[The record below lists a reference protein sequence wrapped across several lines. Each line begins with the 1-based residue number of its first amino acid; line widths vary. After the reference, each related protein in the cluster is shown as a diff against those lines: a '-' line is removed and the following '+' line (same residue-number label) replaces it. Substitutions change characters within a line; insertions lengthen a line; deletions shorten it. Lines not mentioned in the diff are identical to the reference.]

1 MDAVE
6 RVVRFYE
13 SYRGGKQIIGR
24 SVCGNPIVALFVGS
38 GEPRIL
44 VQCAVHAREWVT
56 SLVALEQ
63 IARGMP
69 FGSAAFVPLANPDG
83 AALSLRGEIFLRS
96 IPACRAEFLRRVNRS
111 SDFSQWKAN
120 ANAVDCN
127 VNFDAE
133 WGTGAHNARMPAP
146 ANYIGPYPF
155 SEPETRALR
164 GFTLAYRPAATLS
177 YHTKGREIYWEFGQ
191 TGAALARDKKIAE
204 ALAAETGYTAKLVRG
219 SAGGY
224 KDWCIRALGIPSF
237 TVEAGSDDWAHPVGE
252 ERLPR
257 LAEENALIPALLAEL
272 VWKTR

>member
-6 RVVRFYE
+6 KVFRFYE
-13 SYRGGKQIIGR
+13 SYRGEKQIIGR

-44 VQCAVHAREWVT
+44 VQCSVHAREWVT
-56 SLVALEQ
+56 ALLALEQ

-69 FGSAAFVPLANPDG
+69 FGRAAFVPLSNPDG
-83 AALSLRGEIFLRS
+83 AALSLRGENFLRS

-111 SDFSQWKAN
+111 GDFSQWKAN

-133 WGTGAHNARMPAP
+133 WGTGAHNIRTPAP
-146 ANYIGPYPF
+146 ANYIGSYPF

-164 GFTLAYRPAATLS
+164 DFTLAFRPAATVS

-191 TGAALARDKKIAE
+191 RSEALARDRKIAE
-204 ALAAETGYTAKLVRG
+204 SLAAETGYAAKLVRG

-224 KDWCIRALGIPSF
+224 KDWCIRALSIPSF
-237 TVEAGSDDWAHPVGE
+237 TIEAGSDELSHPLGE
-252 ERLPR
+252 AELPR
-257 LAEENALIPALLAEL
+257 LIEENARVPALLAEL
-272 VWKTR
+272 VWKIR

>member
-6 RVVRFYE
+6 KVFRFYE
-13 SYRGGKQIIGR
+13 SYRGEKQIIGR

-44 VQCAVHAREWVT
+44 VQCSVHAREWVT
-56 SLVALEQ
+56 ALLALEQ

-69 FGSAAFVPLANPDG
+69 FGRAAFVPLSNPDG
-83 AALSLRGEIFLRS
+83 AALSLRGENFLRS

-111 SDFSQWKAN
+111 GDFSQWKAN

-133 WGTGAHNARMPAP
+133 WGTGAHNIRTPAP
-146 ANYIGPYPF
+146 ANYIGSYPF

-164 GFTLAYRPAATLS
+164 DFTLAFRPAAAVS

-191 TGAALARDKKIAE
+191 TGKALLRDKKIAE
-204 ALAAETGYTAKLVRG
+204 SLAAETGYAAKLVRG

-237 TVEAGSDDWAHPVGE
+237 TIEAGSDELSHPLGE
-252 ERLPR
+252 AELPR
-257 LAEENALIPALLAEL
+257 LIEENARVPALLAEL
-272 VWKTR
+272 VWKIR